1 MRYVPGFN
9 EGLRNAEIGI
19 AKDAVKSAAL
29 KEFENKYSD
38 HNFSQSG
45 QAGAVPA
52 PDTAPLT
59 GGAHEA
65 IGTVIHDT
73 VLQYVDDRTATNF
86 NQHNAGKMSDLANK
100 ILEGGFSTNGTSYD
114 NDNTSN

>member
-9 EGLRNAEIGI
+9 EGLRNAEIDI

-45 QAGAVPA
+45 QSGAVPA

-59 GGAHEA
+59 GGAHEDSN
-65 IGTVIHDT
+65 TVVTDT
-73 VLQYVDDRTATNF
+73 ALQYVDDRTATHF
-86 NQHNAGKMSDLANK
+86 NQYNAGTIADVANEE
-100 ILEGGFSTNGTSYD
+100 LSEDGHSTNGKSYSD
-114 NDNTSN
+114 